1 MRRARRIPE
10 EVGAGE
16 GGGGSASAPK
26 TTTRLVILLAVLA
39 ACGPKAVFRLSADEN
54 NPYAL
59 AETLVRREL
68 PEQPTPR
75 NTDHQPRV
83 FVLTGG
89 PQRTIVAYD
98 LASGNALW
106 KTDADVQSRIAV
118 GGDFL
123 VALEGKQLVA
133 RDQARGAPRWRAAIP
148 GMLIGAAADRE
159 RAYAAY
165 KDGNTYWL
173 AGFDGASGKV
183 LWKADAAGQLGAPA
197 AHGGVV
203 YVPFLSQWLSIVEG
217 RTGKQLTR
225 VRGLDEQISTLRVTS
240 HVAYYGSKQGVFELD
255 RRSATGK
262 RAESTY
268 GVVTIPPQL
277 APATFGPDAYDPVSV
292 TYTAADRSRV
302 LWSSQPTDAGPMKLS
317 GDGYAIHHFRFV
329 FGFATTGDL
338 RWSYS
343 HPRVELVASDHTGR
357 VIAAVSATG
366 EVVALDP
373 DTGAVRAKKSLGTT
387 GPVIGAT
394 FDADGWAPSDTS
406 PPASTRD
413 VLVGIARDPDA
424 RFDRV
429 KELAV
434 AALAKLPGPEVTGD
448 LMSVLADKRA
458 PVRIKDQVVELL
470 IARKDPASLPVLTAQ
485 LAIHTDYL
493 AQTEPEALAPVAKA
507 IAGLADLPLDPA
519 AVTAALEAL
528 QFHLDAPTTEVPELV
543 AVITAMAAIG
553 GGSER
558 LALGAHL
565 LLYRADDALGDDPS
579 WHAAIVG
586 ALAKRG
592 PGERVL
598 LQQVAAD
605 VRTRPTLATKIRETL
620 TAAGDRPD

>member
-1 MRRARRIPE
+1 
-10 EVGAGE
+10 VKV
-16 GGGGSASAPK
+16 ASIV
-26 TTTRLVILLAVLA
+26 LVATLA
-39 ACGPKAVFRLSADEN
+39 ACGPKAVFRLSSDEN

-59 AETLVRREL
+59 AETLARREL
-68 PEQPTPR
+68 PAQPTPR
-75 NTDHQPRV
+75 NSARQPRV

-89 PQRTIVAYD
+89 PQKTIVAYD

-118 GGDFL
+118 GGDFI

-148 GMLIGAAADRE
+148 GTLIGAAADRE

-165 KDGNTYWL
+165 KDGGTNWL
-173 AGFDGASGKV
+173 AGFDGATGKV

-225 VRGLDEQISTLRVTS
+225 VRGIDEQISTLRVTS

-268 GVVTIPPQL
+268 GQVKIPPQL
-277 APATFGPDAYDPVSV
+277 ERTSYGRDAYDPVELA
-292 TYTAADRSRV
+292 YTASDRTRV
-302 LWSSQPTDAGPMKLS
+302 LWSSQPTESGPMKLS

-329 FGFATTGDL
+329 FGFAANGDL
-338 RWSYS
+338 AWSYS
-343 HPRVELVASDHTGR
+343 HPRVELVASEHTGF
-357 VIAAVSATG
+357 VIAGVSATG
-366 EVVALDP
+366 EVIAIDP
-373 DTGAVRAKKSLGTT
+373 KSGAVRAKKSLGTT

-394 FDADGWAPSDTS
+394 FDADGWAPSDGG
-406 PPASTRD
+406 PPVSTRD

-434 AALAKLPGPEVTGD
+434 GALAKLPGPEVTSD
-448 LMSVLADKRA
+448 LLGVLADKRA
-458 PVRIKDQVVELL
+458 PVRLKDQVVELL

-485 LAIHTDYL
+485 LAIQTDYL
-493 AQTEPEALAPVAKA
+493 AQTAPDALTAVAKA
-507 IAGLADLPLDPA
+507 ITGLAGLALEPA
-519 AVTAALEAL
+519 AVSAALEAL
-528 QFHLDAPTTEVPELV
+528 QRHLDAPTTEVPELV

-558 LALGAHL
+558 LALGSHL

-586 ALAKRG
+586 ALARGG

-598 LQQVAAD
+598 LQQLAAD
-605 VRTRPTLATKIRETL
+605 ARTRPGLATKIRETL
-620 TAAGDRPD
+620 AAN

>member
-1 MRRARRIPE
+1 VKWVALI
-10 EVGAGE
+10 
-16 GGGGSASAPK
+16 
-26 TTTRLVILLAVLA
+26 AVLV

-59 AETLVRREL
+59 AETLARREI
-68 PEQPTPR
+68 PTQPAPR
-75 NTDHQPRV
+75 NSDRQPRV
-83 FVLTGG
+83 FVLIGG
-89 PQRTIVAYD
+89 PQKTIVAYD

-118 GGDFL
+118 GGDFI

-148 GMLIGAAADRE
+148 GTLIGAAADRD

-165 KDGNTYWL
+165 KDGGTHWL
-173 AGFDGASGKV
+173 AGFDGATGKV

-217 RTGKQLTR
+217 RSGKQLTR

-255 RRSATGK
+255 LRSATGK

-268 GVVTIPPQL
+268 AQVAVPPQL
-277 APATFGPDAYDPVSV
+277 DQSSYGRDAYDPVQV
-292 TYTAADRSRV
+292 TYTASDRTRV
-302 LWSSQPTDAGPMKLS
+302 LWSSQPTESGPMKLS
-317 GDGYAIHHFRFV
+317 GEGYAIHHFRFV
-329 FGFATTGDL
+329 FGFAANGDL

-343 HPRVELVASDHTGR
+343 HPRVELVASDHTGF
-357 VIAAVSATG
+357 VIAGVSATG
-366 EVVALDP
+366 EVIAIDP
-373 DTGAVRAKKSLGTT
+373 QSGAVRARKSLGTT

-394 FDADGWAPSDTS
+394 FDADGWAPSDAG

-413 VLVGIARDPDA
+413 VLVSITRDPDA

-434 AALAKLPGPEVTGD
+434 AALAKLPGPEVTRD
-448 LMSVLADKRA
+448 LLGVLADKRA
-458 PVRIKDQVVELL
+458 PVRLKDQVVELL

-485 LAIHTDYL
+485 LAIQTDYL
-493 AQTEPEALAPVAKA
+493 AQTAPDALTAVAKA
-507 IAGLADLPLDPA
+507 ITGLAELPLDPA
-519 AVTAALEAL
+519 EVSAALEAL
-528 QFHLDAPTTEVPELV
+528 QRHLDAPTTEIPELV

-553 GGSER
+553 GGGER
-558 LALGAHL
+558 LALGSHL

-586 ALAKRG
+586 ALAKGG
-592 PGERVL
+592 PGERIL
-598 LQQVAAD
+598 LQQAAAD
-605 VRTRPTLATKIRETL
+605 TRTRPGLATKIRETL
-620 TAAGDRPD
+620 AVD